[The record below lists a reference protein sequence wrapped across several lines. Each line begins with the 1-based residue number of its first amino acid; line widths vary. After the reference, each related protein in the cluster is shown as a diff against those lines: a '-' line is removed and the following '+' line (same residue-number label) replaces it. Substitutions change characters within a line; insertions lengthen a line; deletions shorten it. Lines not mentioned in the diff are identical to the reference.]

1 MRLNLFKR
9 SEAKAPLIDG
19 VARIRI
25 DEKRLSAANVDALKE
40 KLLPLIA
47 NKKNAVLECDQLTFI
62 DSSGL
67 GFLVSLRNSMIAPK
81 KVVLEGI
88 SDPTLIELIKL
99 TRMDQV
105 FLLSASQNET
115 SVLLKAS

>member
-67 GFLVSLRNSMIAPK
+67 GFLVSLRKSMLVPQML
-81 KVVLEGI
+81 VLEGI
-88 SDPTLIELIKL
+88 ADPTLVELIKL
-99 TRMDQV
+99 TRMDQI
-105 FLLSASQNET
+105 FLLSTSATET
-115 SVLLKAS
+115 AKLLNK

>member
-1 MRLNLFKR
+1 MKLKLFKR
-9 SEAKAPLIDG
+9 SEARPAQIDG

-40 KLLPLIA
+40 RLLPLLA
-47 NKKNAVLECDQLTFI
+47 NKEAAVLECGQLRFI

-67 GFLVSLRNSMIAPK
+67 GLLVALRNSMVAPK
-81 KVVLEGI
+81 SFVLEGI
-88 SDPTLIELIKL
+88 SDSTLIELIKL

-105 FLLSASQNET
+105 FVLSQSPSET
-115 SVLLKAS
+115 TRMLNK

>member
-1 MRLNLFKR
+1 MKLNLFKR
-9 SEAKAPLIDG
+9 SEAKPLQIDG

-25 DEKRLSAANVDALKE
+25 DEKRLSAANVDRLQVE
-40 KLLPLIA
+40 CLPLLA
-47 NKKNAVLECDQLTFI
+47 NQGTAVLECGQLTFI

-81 KVVLEGI
+81 TVVLEGI
-88 SDPTLIELIKL
+88 SDPTLVELIKL

-115 SVLLKAS
+115 AALLKAS